1 MGSGFRSEEMCLA
14 QLFLQSGSAYDC
26 ISELGEMGL
35 VEFRDLNP
43 SVSSFQRRFVS
54 EIKRCEEMERIL
66 VYLLREIKKTNIV
79 VPEAE
84 VTPVAPAPKNVLEI
98 MEQLQRLEV
107 EISEVAKNKEK
118 LQRNLL
124 ELTEYTHML
133 RITHTFMH
141 SRSRHEAL
149 GPQYEEFP
157 SLEPESVTG
166 CTSMQRLGAKL
177 GFVSGLIQR
186 VKVEAFERMLWR
198 VCKGYTILS
207 YAEVDESLADLDTT
221 DEERADVMDSL
232 RTRIQDL
239 HNVLHRTEDY
249 LKQVLHKASES
260 SHSWVMQVKKMKAIY
275 HILNLCS
282 FDVTNKCLI
291 AEVWCPVSD
300 LVNLRRALEEG
311 SRKGDATVPSFV
323 NRIPSSDTPPTLLRS
338 NKFTSGFQSIVEAY
352 GVGDYREASP
362 APYTI
367 ITFPFLFA
375 VMFGDLGHGSLL
387 ALFALWMVWIEK
399 HQTHLDDLFRRA
411 VHHTVDGVVLHIHW
425 THLQRLFLKVAQ
437 HFWLSVER
445 QGHVHRTRVVIWNM
459 AVNRLSFLNSY
470 KMKMSV
476 IIGVIHM
483 SFGVVLSVFNHL
495 HFRQKYKIYLL
506 FLPELLFL
514 LFLFGYLVFMI
525 FYKWLAFSVRD
536 SQLAPSILIH
546 FINMFLMQANDT
558 TPLYPGQ
565 MGVQVFL
572 LVVALL
578 SVPVLL
584 VGKPLYLYWLHHGGK
599 SLAIHR
605 GYERVRRVSEDDLPS
620 SVVHDEEDGLSDS
633 GAPQEFDFGDIFLHQ
648 AIHTI
653 EYCLGCI
660 SNTASYLRLWAL
672 SLAHA
677 QLSEVLWAMVMRLGL
692 RVSSRL
698 GVVAL
703 VPVFS
708 VFAVLTVSI
717 LLVME
722 GLSAFLH
729 ALRLHWVEFQ
739 NKFYSG
745 TGVKFAPF
753 DFSLLPSISEQ
764 EGSFGQAGGQQGYG
778 SYAAQSAQPGY
789 GQGAQSYGQQQA
801 YGSYSQPSDSTYSQT
816 TGSSSSYGQQPYAA
830 SYGQPPPAS
839 GGYNATPATPQGYS
853 QPAPGYGGSSY
864 DSSSAT
870 AASSASS
877 TQSSY
882 AGQTSYGTQSAY
894 PSYGQQPASAAPPS
908 GYSGSGQPPSS
919 YEQGSYSQPPPQSS
933 YSQQQQAGYQ
943 GQQGGYGQQSSYNQ
957 QGGYQQSTQQQ
968 QTSASSYPPPSGSY
982 GQPPT
987 SQYGQ
992 QGSSTGGYGQ
1002 SEYKPPNQYGNFR
1015 PDHQNGGGYPG
1026 PESGGYGGM
1035 GGGENRGRGRGGF
1048 DRGMMRGGGGM
1059 RGGMGRGGMG
1069 IAGDRGGFSKP
1080 GGGPVQQDDSEN
1092 STIYITGLTE
1102 NATLEEMA
1110 DFFKHS
1116 GVIRINKRTG
1126 LPAINIYTDK
1136 DSGKPKGDA
1145 TLSYEEPPSAK
1156 AAVEWFDGK
1165 DFQGKKLKVSM
1176 ARRKPMMGMMR
1187 GGMPMRG
1194 DRGGMMPRGGMMGRG
1209 GMGRGGDRGGFMPRG
1224 GPRGMPRGGPTGGNM
1239 QQRAGDWECPNAGC
1253 GNQNFAW
1260 RTECNQCKSPRPEGF
1275 APPPFSPGGERGR
1288 GGPGGMRG
1296 TRGMDRGG
1304 PGGFRG
1310 GRGMDRG
1317 GFRGGRGMDRGGFGG
1332 RGRGGPPMEGR
1343 GRGMG
1348 PPGKMEMKGDHRQER
1363 RERPY

>member
-1 MGSGFRSEEMCLA
+1 MGSSFRSEEMCLA

-66 VYLLREIKKTNIV
+66 GYLLREIKKANIA

-84 VTPVAPAPKNVLEI
+84 VPPVAPAPKNVLEI

-107 EISEVAKNKEK
+107 ELSEVAKNKEK

-157 SLEPESVTG
+157 SLDTESVTG
-166 CTSMQRLGAKL
+166 CTGMQRLGAKL
-177 GFVSGLIQR
+177 GFISGLIQR

-207 YAEVDESLADLDTT
+207 YAEVDESLVDLDTGEINKNVVFLISFWGDQIGQKVQKICDCYHCHLYPHPET

-239 HNVLHRTEDY
+239 QNVLHRTEDY

-260 SHSWVMQVKKMKAIY
+260 AHSWVLQVKKMKAIY

-300 LVNLRRALEEG
+300 LANLRRALEEG

-375 VMFGDLGHGSLL
+375 VMFGDVGHGAVMTLC
-387 ALFALWMVWIEK
+387 ALWMVLTEK
-399 HQTHLDDLFRRA
+399 DHTRRRPGNEIWTTFFDGRYIILMMGLFSLYTGLIYNDCFSKSLNIFGSA
-411 VHHTVDGVVLHIHW
+411 WSVKAMFTEQEWSNETLQMNTLLTLNPNVSGVFSGPYPLGIDP
-425 THLQRLFLKVAQ
+425 
-437 HFWLSVER
+437 
-445 QGHVHRTRVVIWNM
+445 IWNM

-495 HFRQKYKIYLL
+495 HFRQKFKIYLV

-514 LFLFGYLVFMI
+514 LCLFGYLVFMI
-525 FYKWLAFSVRD
+525 FYKWLAFSVQD
-536 SQLAPSILIH
+536 SRLAPSILIH
-546 FINMFLMQANDT
+546 FIDMFLMQGNAS

-565 MGVQVFL
+565 MGLQVFL
-572 LVVALL
+572 VVVALL

-584 VGKPLYLYWLHHGGK
+584 LGKPLYLYWLHHGGK
-599 SLAIHR
+599 RLGVHR
-605 GYERVRRVSEDDLPS
+605 GYERVRRVSEEDLSP

-633 GAPQEFDFGDIFLHQ
+633 GKPQEFDFGDVFLHQ

-692 RVSSRL
+692 RMSSRL
-698 GVVAL
+698 GVLFL

-708 VFAVLTVSI
+708 VFALLTVSI
-717 LLVME
+717 LLIME

-753 DFSLLPSISEQ
+753 DFSLLPSAFEQ
-764 EGSFGQAGGQQGYG
+764 
-778 SYAAQSAQPGY
+778 
-789 GQGAQSYGQQQA
+789 
-801 YGSYSQPSDSTYSQT
+801 D
-816 TGSSSSYGQQPYAA
+816 
-830 SYGQPPPAS
+830 
-839 GGYNATPATPQGYS
+839 
-853 QPAPGYGGSSY
+853 
-864 DSSSAT
+864 
-870 AASSASS
+870 
-877 TQSSY
+877 
-882 AGQTSYGTQSAY
+882 
-894 PSYGQQPASAAPPS
+894 
-908 GYSGSGQPPSS
+908 
-919 YEQGSYSQPPPQSS
+919 
-933 YSQQQQAGYQ
+933 
-943 GQQGGYGQQSSYNQ
+943 
-957 QGGYQQSTQQQ
+957 
-968 QTSASSYPPPSGSY
+968 
-982 GQPPT
+982 
-987 SQYGQ
+987 
-992 QGSSTGGYGQ
+992 
-1002 SEYKPPNQYGNFR
+1002 
-1015 PDHQNGGGYPG
+1015 
-1026 PESGGYGGM
+1026 
-1035 GGGENRGRGRGGF
+1035 
-1048 DRGMMRGGGGM
+1048 
-1059 RGGMGRGGMG
+1059 
-1069 IAGDRGGFSKP
+1069 
-1080 GGGPVQQDDSEN
+1080 
-1092 STIYITGLTE
+1092 GL
-1102 NATLEEMA
+1102 L
-1110 DFFKHS
+1110 
-1116 GVIRINKRTG
+1116 
-1126 LPAINIYTDK
+1126 
-1136 DSGKPKGDA
+1136 
-1145 TLSYEEPPSAK
+1145 
-1156 AAVEWFDGK
+1156 
-1165 DFQGKKLKVSM
+1165 
-1176 ARRKPMMGMMR
+1176 
-1187 GGMPMRG
+1187 
-1194 DRGGMMPRGGMMGRG
+1194 
-1209 GMGRGGDRGGFMPRG
+1209 
-1224 GPRGMPRGGPTGGNM
+1224 
-1239 QQRAGDWECPNAGC
+1239 
-1253 GNQNFAW
+1253 
-1260 RTECNQCKSPRPEGF
+1260 
-1275 APPPFSPGGERGR
+1275 
-1288 GGPGGMRG
+1288 
-1296 TRGMDRGG
+1296 
-1304 PGGFRG
+1304 
-1310 GRGMDRG
+1310 
-1317 GFRGGRGMDRGGFGG
+1317 
-1332 RGRGGPPMEGR
+1332 
-1343 GRGMG
+1343 
-1348 PPGKMEMKGDHRQER
+1348 
-1363 RERPY
+1363 